1 MKRKFVSN
9 LIFVLLLNVIIK
21 PFYILGI
28 DAEILRVTE
37 LQDPGTYGTYFS
49 LLSLSFVFNIL
60 LDLGINNYNTRS
72 VARDN
77 ERIHLR
83 LKGTLTLKIVLAIL
97 YLLVLFLI
105 GYFFSYNWYEL
116 KWLLIIGFNQILVA
130 MILFLRSNLSAL
142 LMLKEDSIISVLDRL
157 ILILFCGYFLW
168 AGINKEFISIE
179 FFILSQTLAYSVTL
193 IICFIMLSTKTKV
206 FKLYWDF
213 KFFKA
218 TIKSSLPFAL
228 LIFLMSIY
236 YYSDVVMIERMKNNH
251 EAVSYA
257 HGYRFFMAFNMI
269 GFLFAGILLP
279 IFSKMIKDKVDIK
292 AITWLSFRL
301 IFLISVIICLAMWP
315 IKEEIL
321 SWRYALNGD
330 DLQHSSNTFGWLLL
344 SFVAVSCNYIFGTLL
359 TANGSLKQLN
369 TMALIGVLINLI
381 LNFSLIPSYGS
392 EGAAFA
398 SMITQFFTL
407 IAQIYIGHKF
417 FKFNLPLRNTILLM
431 GFLTTV
437 LLSSYV
443 INVYEIISSSWM
455 INLVSLFLIGTFFG
469 LAFKIVALSDVQ
481 KLLKSYKND
490 QD

>member
-1 MKRKFVSN
+1 
-9 LIFVLLLNVIIK
+9 
-21 PFYILGI
+21 
-28 DAEILRVTE
+28 
-37 LQDPGTYGTYFS
+37 
-49 LLSLSFVFNIL
+49 
-60 LDLGINNYNTRS
+60 
-72 VARDN
+72 
-77 ERIHLR
+77 
-83 LKGTLTLKIVLAIL
+83 
-97 YLLVLFLI
+97 
-105 GYFFSYNWYEL
+105 
-116 KWLLIIGFNQILVA
+116 
-130 MILFLRSNLSAL
+130 
-142 LMLKEDSIISVLDRL
+142 
-157 ILILFCGYFLW
+157 
-168 AGINKEFISIE
+168 
-179 FFILSQTLAYSVTL
+179 
-193 IICFIMLSTKTKV
+193 
-206 FKLYWDF
+206 
-213 KFFKA
+213 
-218 TIKSSLPFAL
+218 
-228 LIFLMSIY
+228 
-236 YYSDVVMIERMKNNH
+236 MIERMKNNH

-301 IFLISVIICLAMWP
+301 IFLTSVIICLAIWP
-315 IKEEIL
+315 IKAEIL

-369 TMALIGVLINLI
+369 TMALIGVFINLI

-431 GFLTTV
+431 GFLATV
-437 LLSSYV
+437 ILSSYV

-469 LAFKIVALSDVQ
+469 LAFKIVAVSDVQ